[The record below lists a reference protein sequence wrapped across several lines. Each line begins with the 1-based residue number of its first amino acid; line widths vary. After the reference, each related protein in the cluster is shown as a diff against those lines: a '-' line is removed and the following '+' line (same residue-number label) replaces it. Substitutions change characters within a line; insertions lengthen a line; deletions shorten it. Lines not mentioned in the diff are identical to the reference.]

1 MDRKR
6 VKDLLEA
13 VEKGSIAPEDAFER
27 LRKLPYEELG
37 YAKLDHHRN
46 IRRGFPEAV
55 FCIGKSDNQILEI
68 AERFV
73 KAQGYAILTKV
84 TPRQAAAVRKKLGRR
99 MRYYPD
105 ARMILVGKTSERMGG
120 MISVVT
126 AGTSDIPIA
135 EEAAVLCESYGVDV
149 VRIYDIGV
157 AGMHRLAPF
166 LEKIDS
172 SDIVIVVAGMEG
184 ALPSVVASMTDRPV
198 IAVPTSIGYGASF
211 RGVTAL
217 LGMLCSCSPGI
228 AIVNID
234 NGFGAGVFAL
244 SILKSKRGE

>member
-1 MDRKR
+1 MDKKR
-6 VKDLLEA
+6 LKDLLEA
-13 VEKGSIAPEDAFER
+13 VEKGSIVPEDALER
-27 LRKLPYEELG
+27 LRKLPFEDLG

-46 IRRGFPEAV
+46 IRRGFPEAI

-68 AERFV
+68 TERFV
-73 KAQGYAILTKV
+73 KAQGYAVLTKI
-84 TPRQAAAVRKKLGRR
+84 TPRQASAVRKKLGRR

-105 ARMILVGKTSERMGG
+105 ARMILVGRISEKIDGAV
-120 MISVVT
+120 SVVT

-149 VRIYDIGV
+149 IKIYDIGV
-157 AGMHRLAPF
+157 AGIHRLTPF
-166 LEKIDS
+166 LGKIDS
-172 SDIVIVVAGMEG
+172 SDVVIVVAGMEG
-184 ALPSVVASMTDRPV
+184 ALPSVVASMTDKPV

-211 RGVTAL
+211 MGITAL

-244 SILKSKRGE
+244 SILKSKKGK